1 MQIIIEYLFN
11 QTKTY
16 PLENKIS
23 PSAVARG
30 EGRGEDMCMESLITA
45 NKVRNAPGF
54 RFNWG

>member
-1 MQIIIEYLFN
+1 MQIIVEHLFN

-23 PSAVARG
+23 PSHVVKE
-30 EGRGEDMCMESLITA
+30 EGCGEDMCMESLIMS

-54 RFNWG
+54 RFNRG